1 MKKNQLPTGQDFR
14 TIEFSN
20 LELMHKK
27 RPDHSERFL
36 CIGFLIQDGEDFNF
50 LSESDQEEI
59 GRCLGLSS

>member
-1 MKKNQLPTGQDFR
+1 MKKIPLPTGQDFR

-27 RPDHSERFL
+27 RPDYSERFL
-36 CIGFLIQDGEDFNF
+36 GTKFLIQNGETSFF
-50 LSESDQEEI
+50 SSEPDQEEI